1 MERICANCALKTL
14 KGGLCPVFNA
24 DMSNEKGCP
33 MFSSEIVLCD
43 VCGGVIVTGGTFQYD
58 EDRGD
63 YALLCTQCANA
74 SPCATCRYH
83 SGCRFEKDTSCPEPL
98 YIMVQHRQG
107 NAIIQSQ
114 QLNPKRVQA
123 TCAQGCPCF
132 WEDGLDDGNF
142 CLGKIGCGCKTY
154 KLNRRK

>member
-1 MERICANCALKTL
+1 MERVCANCALKTL
-14 KGGLCPVFNA
+14 KGGMCPIFNA
-24 DMSNEKGCP
+24 DMSDEQGCP
-33 MFSSEIVLCD
+33 MFCSELTLCD
-43 VCGGVIVTGGTFQYD
+43 VCGAVIPTGGTIQKD
-58 EDRGD
+58 EESDE
-63 YALLCTQCANA
+63 YVILCAQCSAA
-74 SPCATCRYH
+74 PLCATCRYH

>member
-1 MERICANCALKTL
+1 MERVCANCALKTL
-14 KGGLCPVFNA
+14 KGGMCPIFNA
-24 DMSNEKGCP
+24 DMSDEQGCP
-33 MFSSEIVLCD
+33 MFCSELTLCD
-43 VCGGVIVTGGTFQYD
+43 VCGAVIPTGGTIQKD
-58 EDRGD
+58 EESDE
-63 YALLCTQCANA
+63 YVILCAQCSAA
-74 SPCATCRYH
+74 PPCATCRYH
-83 SGCRFEKDTSCPEPL
+83 SGCRFEQDTSCPEPL